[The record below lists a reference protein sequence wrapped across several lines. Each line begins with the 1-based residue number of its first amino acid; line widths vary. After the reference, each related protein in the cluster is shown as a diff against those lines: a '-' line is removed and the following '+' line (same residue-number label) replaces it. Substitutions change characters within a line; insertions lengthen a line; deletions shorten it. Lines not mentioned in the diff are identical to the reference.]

1 MNKFNK
7 KLLPLLLIIIIMC
20 TSCRSISI
28 DKSNT
33 ATSGNSDSFLSED
46 TDLNSD
52 EAIAEQTR
60 FDTYTDDLFTRIVS
74 ESSLSVH
81 SYFSYPEN
89 YGLENCPY
97 TLGDAT
103 EKTFDEDNDKLQTY
117 LDELNEFSYEYLT
130 SEQKLTYDILK
141 TDLQDSLNFS
151 EYYLFDDYLSPMS
164 GIVSSIPSFFGEFE
178 LNDKADVKDYLELI
192 KLIPEYYDSVM
203 DFENTKT
210 EKGMGIPDFQIDS
223 LIDSCNEF
231 INDVDNHFL
240 ITTFDSRIASLTDIS
255 DSEKSSYIKDNSD
268 IVKNSI
274 IPAYQKLIS
283 KLSALKGKSASEGGL
298 CKYEGGKDYYEIL
311 VRSYT
316 ASDKS
321 VSDIKKIIN
330 DRLQQDVNS
339 VVLLSYKD
347 SDLYD
352 KMDEYPFDTS
362 DSDKILQHLLDSIK
376 KDFPDGY
383 DTNYT
388 VNDVPLAIEKYENPA
403 YYYIPHI
410 DNTSKNN
417 IYINRNDT
425 YADMDLYPVLAHEGF
440 PGHMYQTT
448 YFQNTNPDLIR
459 SLLKYNGYVE
469 GWAVYTELYSYAYS
483 GQDDNTVKFNQAMS
497 CLSYDVY
504 CLADIGINYEGW
516 TRQDTI
522 DFVKSVGY
530 EESVGN
536 TVFETMIEDPGIY
549 LAYYVGY
556 LEFMDMRDTAE
567 SKLGDKFDIKAFHKF
582 ILDIGPA
589 QFEIIHDHLDT
600 WIARQ
605 KSAT

>member
-7 KLLPLLLIIIIMC
+7 KLLPLLLIIIMC

-141 TDLQDSLNFS
+141 TDLQDSLDFS

-362 DSDKILQHLLDSIK
+362 DPDKILQHLLDSIK

-425 YADMDLYPVLAHEGF
+425 D
-440 PGHMYQTT
+440 
-448 YFQNTNPDLIR
+448 R
-459 SLLKYNGYVE
+459 KS
-469 GWAVYTELYSYAYS
+469 
-483 GQDDNTVKFNQAMS
+483 
-497 CLSYDVY
+497 
-504 CLADIGINYEGW
+504 
-516 TRQDTI
+516 TRLN
-522 DFVKSVGY
+522 S
-530 EESVGN
+530 S
-536 TVFETMIEDPGIY
+536 
-549 LAYYVGY
+549 
-556 LEFMDMRDTAE
+556 
-567 SKLGDKFDIKAFHKF
+567 H
-582 ILDIGPA
+582 
-589 QFEIIHDHLDT
+589 
-600 WIARQ
+600 
-605 KSAT
+605 